1 MRITIYGTGAFG
13 LAITSILEKDNEVT
27 LWTKLEDERKELET
41 TRQLNKYL
49 NNYKISDNVRVT
61 TNIEESIKNKDLLII
76 ALPSPFITD
85 LLKSMSLYI
94 KDNNILVVSKGLTDE
109 NLLISEAINK
119 YLDTDNY
126 AVMQG
131 GTFASDILKKTPIGF
146 TVATNN
152 KNIRNVIYK
161 AFKNNYTKIQYLDD
175 IVGVQLL
182 GILKNIYAIISGI
195 LDGLECSQSTKALFL
210 NETLYDFGNIINSL
224 GGNKSSSLSYA
235 GFSDM
240 ILTCTSSQ
248 SRNYNLGL
256 LIGQNKDYSGYLKNN
271 TIEGFNSLKSLIK
284 MLEENNVH
292 MEMLETLNN
301 IIDKKENASILLDI
315 LLKK

>member
-1 MRITIYGTGAFG
+1 M
-13 LAITSILEKDNEVT
+13 
-27 LWTKLEDERKELET
+27 
-41 TRQLNKYL
+41 
-49 NNYKISDNVRVT
+49 
-61 TNIEESIKNKDLLII
+61 
-76 ALPSPFITD
+76 
-85 LLKSMSLYI
+85 
-94 KDNNILVVSKGLTDE
+94 
-109 NLLISEAINK
+109 
-119 YLDTDNY
+119 
-126 AVMQG
+126 
-131 GTFASDILKKTPIGF
+131 TPIGF

-161 AFKNNYTKIQYLDD
+161 AFKKDYTKIQYLDD

-224 GGNKSSSLSYA
+224 GGKKSTSLSYA

-240 ILTCTSSQ
+240 ILTCTSNQ

-256 LIGQNKDYSGYLKNN
+256 LIGQNKDYSSYLKNN

-284 MLEENNVH
+284 MLEENNVRI
-292 MEMLETLNN
+292 EMLETLNN